1 MRECVGAIVIQH
13 EAVLLGKRSA
23 NRTVYP
29 KVWDVF
35 GGHVESGESR
45 RQALER
51 ELAEELGIVLTDAHY
66 LETLRI
72 PGSTESDDIEC
83 HLYVVTEWRGTP
95 TESTAAGT
103 LGNKMVPTRRD
114 VALRTGRYAVRSYH
128 GRRLATR
135 KKNQYGNMRASA
147 IFTAAQQKKDCCRAQ
162 R

>member
-29 KVWDVF
+29 KVWDAF

-51 ELAEELGIVLTDAHY
+51 ELAEELGFVLTDAHY

-95 TESTAAGT
+95 TNQQPQEHSEIKWFRLHQMSHLELAATQYVRIMEGAWRHARRTNTGT
-103 LGNKMVPTRRD
+103 
-114 VALRTGRYAVRSYH
+114 
-128 GRRLATR
+128 
-135 KKNQYGNMRASA
+135 
-147 IFTAAQQKKDCCRAQ
+147 
-162 R
+162 